1 MRTYLHL
8 QVVREI
14 FRAYCHTPGAR
25 REMKVPLAEIADAAE
40 VGVWFTQINQIA
52 RIICAYLREIIS
64 VTCCER
70 PLAEIADA
78 AEAGASG

>member
-25 REMKVPLAEIADAAE
+25 REMKVPLAEIAEHAE
-40 VGVWFTQINQIA
+40 EKI
-52 RIICAYLREIIS
+52 
-64 VTCCER
+64 
-70 PLAEIADA
+70 
-78 AEAGASG
+78 